1 MPPETSGIRTSDPRP
16 ASSQG
21 LRRGQVIRG
30 LSSRSSFIAYLA
42 RRILALV
49 GVVLVVSFLVFGM
62 IYAAPG
68 SVERTLLGARPAT
81 PQAVAAIRNEYH
93 LDEPLFDQYFNW
105 LGNAVQLDFGRS
117 LVTNEP
123 VTEEIGSRLPLSIE
137 LALSAF
143 LVALV
148 AGVSLGILAALRRGT
163 VTDRLAVLAGVVG
176 ISTPAFVTGTVLL
189 YLFGYELGWFPIFG
203 AGEGV
208 ADRAWHLVLPAIAL
222 ALTEMGVLLRLTRAS
237 MSSSMQQ
244 DYITFA
250 RARGISERR
259 VTLTYGLRNALIPI
273 TTGAGLVLPVMF
285 AGAVLV
291 EVTFSL
297 PGVGQLLIESV
308 NNRDITTIQGL
319 TILIAALVG
328 VVNLGLDLLYL
339 KIDPRIDF
347 QKGKT

>member
-1 MPPETSGIRTSDPRP
+1 MLPETSEVRAKRP
-16 ASSQG
+16 NVSSAQRW
-21 LRRGQVIRG
+21 RRGHASRG
-30 LSSRSSFIAYLA
+30 LSLQSGLAAYVG
-42 RRILALV
+42 RRILALL
-49 GVVLVVSFLVFGM
+49 GVVLVVSFLVFVM
-62 IYAAPG
+62 IYVAPG
-68 SVERTLLGARPAT
+68 DVERTLLGPRPAT
-81 PQAVAAIRNEYH
+81 PETVAAIRQEYH
-93 LDEPLFDQYFNW
+93 LDDSLVHQYAIW

-123 VTEEIGSRLPLSIE
+123 VTDEIASRLPVSVE
-137 LALSAF
+137 LALGAF
-143 LVALV
+143 MIALLT
-148 AGVSLGILAALRRGT
+148 GVSLGVLAALRRGRL
-163 VTDRLAVLAGVVG
+163 TDRGAVLAGVVG
-176 ISTPAFVTGTVLL
+176 ISTPAFVTGTAFL
-189 YLFGYELGWFPIFG
+189 YLFGYELGWFPLFG

-208 ADRAWHLVLPAIAL
+208 ADRAFHLVLPAIAL

-237 MSSSMQQ
+237 MISSMQQ

-250 RARGISERR
+250 RARGIAERR

-319 TILIAALVG
+319 TILIAAVVG
-328 VVNLGLDLLYL
+328 VVNLLLDLLYL
-339 KIDPRIDF
+339 RIDPRIDF
-347 QKGKT
+347 KKGKA